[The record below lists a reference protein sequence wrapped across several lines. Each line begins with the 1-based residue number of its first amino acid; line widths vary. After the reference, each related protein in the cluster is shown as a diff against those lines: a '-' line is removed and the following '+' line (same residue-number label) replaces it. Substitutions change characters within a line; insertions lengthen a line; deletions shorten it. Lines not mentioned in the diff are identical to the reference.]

1 MLHPYVRGCSVQR
14 AHHAGQ
20 FVVDELHDLLAGAH
34 RLDKQRADGPLAHP
48 LDKAPRDFETHV
60 RLEQVAAD
68 FAQGFG
74 DVALREHAAAR
85 ETLQHGGEL
94 LGKGRKHKPCKLNG
108 ESLESKW
115 GLSCSDGTAEPSS
128 ARSPSP
134 PGPPGPGPG
143 ATSAAAS

>member
-1 MLHPYVRGCSVQR
+1 MLRPYVRGYSVQR

-34 RLDKQRADGPLAHP
+34 RLDEQRADGPLAYP

-60 RLEQVAAD
+60 RFEQVAAD

-74 DVALREHAAAR
+74 DVALRKDAAAR

-94 LGKGRKHKPCKLNG
+94 LGKGRKHKPCKVNG

-115 GLSCSDGTAEPSS
+115 GLSCNDGSS
-128 ARSPSP
+128 GDLTSPSP
-134 PGPPGPGPG
+134 PGPASRG
-143 ATSAAAS
+143 ACLVAPRRRDP